1 MESLFGDDSDEWYE
15 FEKLAT
21 KAGFRIDDMSSVS
34 DLLNTSFFKHQLKT
48 FKSFLNPFLF
58 CIAWKILFVIWLS
71 VTSLSF
77 YFRLYHASTG
87 MGFKSV

>member
-1 MESLFGDDSDEWYE
+1 MNDTNLKNWQLRRAFRLMSDILFTKQTHLSVKLKMESHE
-15 FEKLAT
+15 
-21 KAGFRIDDMSSVS
+21 
-34 DLLNTSFFKHQLKT
+34 
-48 FKSFLNPFLF
+48 SFLNPFLF

-87 MGFKSV
+87 MGFNAV

>member
-1 MESLFGDDSDEWYE
+1 MNDTNLKNWQLRRAFRLIDQANTIQGLKMESHE
-15 FEKLAT
+15 
-21 KAGFRIDDMSSVS
+21 
-34 DLLNTSFFKHQLKT
+34 
-48 FKSFLNPFLF
+48 SFLNPFLF

-87 MGFKSV
+87 MGFNAV